1 MTNLD
6 VARIDCRRT
15 AAHARRAPW
24 QPNRTTAD
32 AIRVL
37 IVDRHAMLAHG
48 LRAALDDVADFHVIG
63 VAATLQSAVELAA
76 GDPPDVVVMDRRS
89 SDGDGSDGVARL
101 IAAWPDVRVL
111 VISAVADYRSVMAA
125 IEKGAAGFLLTNQ
138 PLEDLVDGIRSAR
151 LGQMVLAPSLVPA
164 LLAGITPATVRA
176 TTISRR
182 EVEVLQLLTEGLSTT
197 ELATRMGVSV
207 NTVRN
212 TIQGAIT
219 RLGAHSKL
227 EAVSIALREG
237 IIAPPSP
244 LSPVSRLSDHATRG

>member
-6 VARIDCRRT
+6 VPRIDCRRA
-15 AAHARRAPW
+15 AAHGWRPPS
-24 QPNRTTAD
+24 QSNRTTVG

-37 IVDRHAMLAHG
+37 IVDRHAMLAQG
-48 LRAALDDVADFHVIG
+48 LRAALDDVADFDVIG
-63 VAATLQSAVELAA
+63 VAATLQSAVELAG

-89 SDGDGSDGVARL
+89 AGTDGGDGVARL

-111 VISAVADYRSVMAA
+111 VTSAAADYRSVMAVV
-125 IEKGAAGFLLTNQ
+125 EKGAAGFLLTDQ
-138 PLEDLVDGIRSAR
+138 PLEDLIDGIRSAR

-182 EVEVLQLLTEGLSTT
+182 EVEVLQPLAEGLSTA
-197 ELATRMGVSV
+197 ELSARMGVSV

-237 IIAPPSP
+237 IIAPPSRLP
-244 LSPVSRLSDHATRG
+244 SVSR

>member
-6 VARIDCRRT
+6 VARIDCRRSAV
-15 AAHARRAPW
+15 AAWRPRRLAG
-24 QPNRTTAD
+24 TAD

-48 LRAALDDVADFHVIG
+48 LRAVLDEIEDFHVAG
-63 VAATLQSAVELAA
+63 VAATPQFAIELAA

-89 SDGDGSDGVARL
+89 ADGDGTDGVARL
-101 IAAWPDVRVL
+101 LAAWPDVRVL

-125 IEKGAAGFLLTNQ
+125 VEKGAAGYLLTHQ
-138 PLEDLVDGIRSAR
+138 PLDDLVEGIRSAR

-164 LLAGITPATVRA
+164 LLAGMGPVAARTMTIT
-176 TTISRR
+176 RR
-182 EVEVLQLLTEGLSTT
+182 EAEALQLLAEGLSTA
-197 ELATRMGVSV
+197 ELAKRMGVSV

-237 IIAPPSP
+237 IVAPPTR
-244 LSPVSRLSDHATRG
+244 RL